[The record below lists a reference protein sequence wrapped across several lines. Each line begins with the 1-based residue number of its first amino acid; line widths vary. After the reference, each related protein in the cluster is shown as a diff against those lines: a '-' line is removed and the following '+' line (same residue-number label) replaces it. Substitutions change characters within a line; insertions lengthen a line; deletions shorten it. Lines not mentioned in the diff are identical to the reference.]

1 MFENTTTFQLNTG
14 NHSGPIIPYTKAQS
28 SVAMDVD
35 QVQHHEQLEENPSSN
50 PWTPDQ
56 QDSVDLIKPDQLGP
70 DADPKVVCTYL
81 EQQVHLKEAYLQSL
95 VTCPD
100 QQVFL
105 AAKSDYEN
113 WKERLNTMK
122 ALSDKTLDDAKVAHL
137 VPKNLPFLDDFAY
150 VLEAHS
156 INKRLMPLTCDATRR
171 AWLVKTMQRHD
182 MNWTK
187 FREEFCRAFSSPYQM
202 RTLTQNSNEA
212 LREYTNRYLEL
223 ACSSGIPDNEE
234 LGYGFLSSLNK
245 KYCQRVWNVGANHF
259 GLQFPSTLDAV
270 IQAVLTLAEGEP
282 ATGSD

>member
-1 MFENTTTFQLNTG
+1 MDTTTFQPNTG
-14 NHSGPIIPYTKAQS
+14 NHSGPIIPYTEAQS

-56 QDSVDLIKPDQLGP
+56 QDN
-70 DADPKVVCTYL
+70 ADPQVVRTYL
-81 EQQVHLKEAYLQSL
+81 EQQVHLKESYLQSL
-95 VTCPD
+95 VTCHD

-137 VPKNLPFLDDFAY
+137 VPKNLPVFNLRGHTKFAKGKSYDSPEQFLDDFAY

-156 INKRLMPLTCDATRR
+156 INVEKHWKRLMPLTCDATRR

-187 FREEFCRAFSSPYQM
+187 FREEFCRAFSSPYQ
-202 RTLTQNSNEA
+202 
-212 LREYTNRYLEL
+212 
-223 ACSSGIPDNEE
+223 
-234 LGYGFLSSLNK
+234 
-245 KYCQRVWNVGANHF
+245 
-259 GLQFPSTLDAV
+259 
-270 IQAVLTLAEGEP
+270 
-282 ATGSD
+282 